1 MKSNTKR
8 AVWLATSL
16 LAVFLCAVFIVL
28 SIDGDDGEAS
38 FPSFAMTP
46 GASLRISGD
55 QLDLT
60 FESRILSA
68 ELETLG
74 DDVTIGILI
83 LPTDMKNGAITAE
96 TPHVLNLCS
105 TIGEQ
110 KLKRDGE
117 YSLFRAT
124 LTGIKSVNYTR
135 PFSAVGYLKVG
146 NKYYYT
152 PYSDAENSVSL
163 WQTVAKEWAGE
174 RRGSAVLKAFLDRI
188 VVINA
193 SMIQSRTI
201 EGYTSPYNVSYSD
214 GVLRITAK
222 DNTLRDGDI
231 TAIMLDYDHKTYT
244 SGWTLE
250 NNVLKANFRSGLVVV
265 ESFDAMNE
273 AEGDGFDS
281 EHFSAEFASAPPSG
295 LTPDGGE
302 NHYEKTN
309 TSIAALDGSLT
320 YIKGNA
326 YDTSYPTLTLKGDV
340 ASALGEEN
348 DLLTLSLSLRIASGY
363 KHAPSL
369 TFKLSGADNSSVALF
384 STFEESVC
392 LGSAGE
398 EGREIASLT
407 SDVWIDLSCR
417 INLREGIMQVW
428 CDGVLMG
435 TAPLTLPH
443 GYSNLL
449 DWARENLT
457 ESALTATAGTMN
469 YYRPNG
475 IRLDSMSW
483 GVSKSN

>member
-8 AVWLATSL
+8 AVWLAFSL

-28 SIDGDDGEAS
+28 SIGGDDEAS
-38 FPSFAMTP
+38 SISSFAMTP

-60 FESRILSA
+60 FESRIKSA

-74 DDVTIGILI
+74 DNVTIGVLL
-83 LPTDMKNGAITAE
+83 LPTDMKNGAITVD
-96 TPHVLNLCS
+96 TPKVLNLS
-105 TIGEQ
+105 TTLDAGT
-110 KLKRDGE
+110 LKRDGE
-117 YSLFRAT
+117 YSLFHAT
-124 LTGIKSVNYTR
+124 LTGIKSANYTR
-135 PFSAVGYLKVG
+135 AFSAVGYLKIG
-146 NKYYYT
+146 DKYHYT
-152 PYSDAENSVSL
+152 PYSDAENSRSL
-163 WQTVAKEWAGE
+163 WQTVVKEWAGE

-193 SMIQSRTI
+193 SMIQTRAI
-201 EGYTSPYNVSYSD
+201 EGYTSPYNVSYSG

-222 DNTLRDGDI
+222 DNTLVDGDI
-231 TAIMLDYDHKTYT
+231 TTIMLDYDHKAYT

-250 NNVLKANFRSGLVVV
+250 NNVLKASFRSGLMVV

-273 AEGDGFDS
+273 SPGSGFDS
-281 EHFSAEFASAPPSG
+281 EHFSVEFADDPPAG

-302 NHYEKTN
+302 NHYDKTD
-309 TSIAALDGSLT
+309 TAVSAIDGSLT

-326 YDTSYPTLTLKGDV
+326 YDASYPTFTLKGDV
-340 ASALGEEN
+340 SSALGEEN
-348 DLLTLSLSLRIASGY
+348 DLLSVSLSLRIANGFR
-363 KHAPSL
+363 HAPSL
-369 TFKLSGADNSSVALF
+369 TFKLAGDDGSSVVLF
-384 STFEESVC
+384 SAFEESVC

-417 INLREGIMQVW
+417 INLREGMMQFW
-428 CDGVLMG
+428 CNGVLTG
-435 TAPLTLPH
+435 TAPLTLPN
-443 GYSNLL
+443 GYSSLL
-449 DWARENLT
+449 DWAKENLT
-457 ESALTATAGTMN
+457 ESALVATAGTMN

-483 GVSKSN
+483 GVSGK